1 MVFCFTRRVLGL
13 LVFLGCLV
21 FSGIAGAQ
29 KAQAQQV
36 HIKRTYFNAGRQ
48 LHEEYQYVSTSTN
61 RFSKQGYYKE
71 CNEDGTL
78 WRKHSYRNN
87 KAEGRQL
94 EYSALDGET
103 WLQYDMTVRNSL
115 MNGPYIRYSGPS
127 ERMSAGSYV
136 NGEQAGQWKFYCP
149 EDHEVYTCRDD
160 KKEGPATLFHKNG
173 KVANQY
179 ADRNDEHYDD
189 GDVKGF
195 YEDGSPKKSGHFTD
209 GEMNG
214 KFLARYPNGQL
225 RYEENY
231 AVGSREGRFLG
242 FGQSG
247 DTITDDH
254 YQGDVLRAHRKSAQK
269 VAMETQKTIIA
280 KRGKVDEMLSTTR
293 NVLDDVLSRED
304 LISEKAGTSG
314 TLPPA
319 TSAYSRIYDKLGG
332 VYN

>member
-36 HIKRTYFNAGRQ
+36 HIKRTYFDYAGRQ

-61 RFSKQGYYKE
+61 RFSKQGYYKKY
-71 CNEDGTL
+71 NEDGTL
-78 WRKHSYRNN
+78 WRKHSSRNN
-87 KAEGRQL
+87 KTEGRQL
-94 EYSALDGET
+94 EYSTLDGET
-103 WLQYDMTVRNSL
+103 RLQYDMTVHNNLR
-115 MNGPYIRYSGPS
+115 NGPYIRYSGPS

-173 KVANQY
+173 KVADQY

-254 YQGDVLRAHRKSAQK
+254 Y
-269 VAMETQKTIIA
+269 
-280 KRGKVDEMLSTTR
+280 
-293 NVLDDVLSRED
+293 
-304 LISEKAGTSG
+304 
-314 TLPPA
+314 
-319 TSAYSRIYDKLGG
+319 
-332 VYN
+332 